1 LVLYLVL
8 TTPGVWSG
16 DGDVPFT
23 VSDFQGLIRLLE
35 AQPEWKAQ
43 LLRVLFPNAFLD
55 LPRAV
60 EALAEA
66 QRRTEATLD

>member
-1 LVLYLVL
+1 
-8 TTPGVWSG
+8 
-16 DGDVPFT
+16 VPFT